1 MEIELNPA
9 VLLLEE
15 TFNVMV
21 APPEMLVEAL
31 NSHHVHNLCFLG
43 GKKNLIDNDERS
55 IGV

>member
-15 TFNVMV
+15 TFNFIV

-43 GKKNLIDNDERS
+43 GKK
-55 IGV
+55 V